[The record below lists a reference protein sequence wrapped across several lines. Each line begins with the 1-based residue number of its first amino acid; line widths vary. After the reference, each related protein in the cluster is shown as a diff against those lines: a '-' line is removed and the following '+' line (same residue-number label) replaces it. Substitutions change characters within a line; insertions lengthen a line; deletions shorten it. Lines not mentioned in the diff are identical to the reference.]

1 MAITVRKYEGD
12 FETTT
17 DPNDVRVWASCLV
30 DIDTLETAFIGND
43 IESFFSYLSTK
54 NSVVY
59 MHNLKFDGEFI
70 LSYLLTHGYKYD
82 KEGTRDPKTFSTLI
96 TDDGIF
102 YTITVIFEKKNKK
115 YKKVVFYD
123 SYKKLPFKVSV
134 IAKAFELEDRKLKI
148 DYEAFRPVGHV
159 LTKEEEDYV
168 VADCRIVAQA
178 LKIQFEQGLKKM
190 TNASDA
196 LNGYKEIISK
206 NMFEKWFPVLP
217 VPLDSD
223 IRMAYKGGFVY
234 LNPFY
239 RNKRVRGGI
248 TLDVNSLYPSRM
260 YDCLLP
266 YGYPMFFEG
275 RPEPDESYPL
285 FIIHMKCTFKVKE
298 GHIPTLQLKNNY
310 RYVETEYLTTSEDK
324 DGIDEPVEMWLTSVD
339 HKLLFDHYDVEDV
352 TYINGWK
359 FKGTTGMFQKYID
372 YWMHIKETSTG
383 ALRQL
388 AKLMLNSL
396 YGKFATN
403 PKARKKI
410 PMLDLEGVVRYTL
423 DEPELRDPVYTAM
436 GCFITA
442 YAREL
447 TIRSAQSVYDRFIYA
462 DTDSLHLVGEDI
474 PEGLEVHKSKLG
486 AWKHEGTFV
495 DSKYIRAKT
504 YMETMRE
511 NKEDTLK
518 NYCKCLSKTFEVWR
532 EASGIVWH
540 NTKVT
545 CAGMPD
551 NVKELVTYDNFCSD
565 STFEGKLMPRRH
577 KGGVVLTPST
587 FTIK

>member
-1 MAITVRKYEGD
+1 MAIKVRKYEGD

-17 DPNDVRVWASCLV
+17 DPSDVRVWASCLV

-43 IESFFSYLSTK
+43 IESFFAYLSTH
-54 NSVVY
+54 NSKVY

-82 KEGTRDPKTFSTLI
+82 KEGTKEPKTFNTLI

-102 YTITVIFEKKNKK
+102 YSIEVIFEKLNKK

-148 DYEAFRPVGHV
+148 DYEANREVGHV
-159 LTKEEEDYV
+159 LTKEEEDYI
-168 VADCRIVAQA
+168 VADCKIVAQA
-178 LKIQFEQGLKKM
+178 LKIQFAQGLKKM

-196 LNGYKEIISK
+196 LNGYKEVVTK
-206 NMFEKWFPVLP
+206 GVFEKWFPVLP
-217 VPLDSD
+217 VELDAD
-223 IRMAYKGGFVY
+223 IRQAYKGGFVY
-234 LNPFY
+234 LNPRF
-239 RNKRVRGGI
+239 RNVRVKGGI

-260 YDCLLP
+260 YHCLLP

-275 RPEPDESYPL
+275 RPEPDENFPL
-285 FIIHMKCTFKVKE
+285 YIVHMKCTFKLKPN
-298 GHIPTLQLKNNY
+298 HIPTLQLKNNY

-339 HKLLFDHYDVEDV
+339 HKLLLDHYDVEDV

-359 FKGTTGMFQKYID
+359 FKGATGMFQKYID

-410 PMLDLEGVVRYTL
+410 PVLDLDGIVRYTL
-423 DEPELRDPVYTAM
+423 DDPELREPVYTAE

-462 DTDSLHLVGEDI
+462 DTDSLHLTGEDI

-511 NKEDTLK
+511 TKDDTLE
-518 NYCKCLSKTFEVWR
+518 NYGKCLTKTFEVWR
-532 EASGIVWH
+532 EPSGIVWH

-551 NVKELVTYDNFCSD
+551 NVKELVTYENFTNGT
-565 STFEGKLMPRRH
+565 TFFGKLKPVRY
-577 KGGVVLTPST
+577 KGGIVLTPST